1 MILITLQWYKGNFGF
16 GLAGQ
21 VYPFDT
27 YKTNENQCVQLLLWS
42 PPTQFWEQGH
52 INFYEWP
59 AFMYPGGPR
68 EPKDVAKVSGNFQTN
83 PTSVI
88 PTVSNEHE
96 TNKQESCLFGLSQ
109 NG

>member
-1 MILITLQWYKGNFGF
+1 
-16 GLAGQ
+16 
-21 VYPFDT
+21 
-27 YKTNENQCVQLLLWS
+27 
-42 PPTQFWEQGH
+42 
-52 INFYEWP
+52 
-59 AFMYPGGPR
+59 MYPSGPR

-109 NG
+109 NGKNHENDYEEI

>member
-1 MILITLQWYKGNFGF
+1 
-16 GLAGQ
+16 
-21 VYPFDT
+21 
-27 YKTNENQCVQLLLWS
+27 
-42 PPTQFWEQGH
+42 
-52 INFYEWP
+52 
-59 AFMYPGGPR
+59 MYPGGQR

-88 PTVSNEHE
+88 QTVSNEHE

>member
-1 MILITLQWYKGNFGF
+1 
-16 GLAGQ
+16 
-21 VYPFDT
+21 
-27 YKTNENQCVQLLLWS
+27 
-42 PPTQFWEQGH
+42 
-52 INFYEWP
+52 
-59 AFMYPGGPR
+59 MYPGGPR

-88 PTVSNEHE
+88 PTVSNEYE